1 MRATLAQVRK
11 PRYPYPGNPACW
23 SGIAF
28 RCPADAPRPAGL
40 SFSYAGPGGTAVNRK
55 THPVPREFASLD
67 RAGRNKVMRRSALH
81 VCTVLAGLAVVYL
94 AAPVSRPD
102 WNSGWPVWPR
112 LVAAVVVFVVV
123 MLLQM
128 QRILYAEVP
137 EARAVE
143 AVVVSISVF
152 LVLFSL
158 IYLSLSHADPQAFNE
173 PLDKIDALYFTTAT
187 FATVGF
193 GDVAAL
199 SQAARLTVT
208 VQMLLDLVL
217 IVAVAKVTFFVA
229 RSGVRRTAR

>member
-1 MRATLAQVRK
+1 
-11 PRYPYPGNPACW
+11 
-23 SGIAF
+23 
-28 RCPADAPRPAGL
+28 
-40 SFSYAGPGGTAVNRK
+40 VNRK
-55 THPVPREFASLD
+55 THPVPKEFASLD
-67 RAGRNKVMRRSALH
+67 KAGRSRVVRRSAIH

-94 AAPVSRPD
+94 AAPAARSD
-102 WNSGWPVWPR
+102 WGSSWPVWLR
-112 LVAAVVVFVVV
+112 LLAAVGVFVVV
-123 MLLQM
+123 MVLQM

-143 AVVVSISVF
+143 AVVVSVSVF

-158 IYLSLSHADPQAFNE
+158 MYLSLSVADPLSFNE

-193 GDVAAL
+193 GDIAAM
-199 SQAARLTVT
+199 SDIARITVT

-229 RSGVRRTAR
+229 RSGVRRAAE